1 VKLSPFIE
9 RNRQAGDSALIVALK
24 RRDLNMLTRLAA
36 DGTLRE
42 ATDANGYTPL
52 MIAAHFNFQ
61 PEVTILLKHNTC
73 IEAKTIKS
81 WTALSM
87 AISAKH
93 IEMMKILLESG
104 GADAT
109 VLDDRQATLMH
120 KACETGS
127 IHVVRALI
135 DALSRVQ
142 LSFSITSRDKHG
154 HTALVVAIKDDNAAV
169 VRVLLECGSP
179 PNSAISLVGGLIHW
193 RYFRTVIFPILLK
206 HGLQLDTFDDL
217 GKTPLHIVARFK
229 HGDSYMKE
237 LTLHGADPCAV
248 TRDERE
254 TVLHIAAFKP
264 NDEFLRNI
272 LPTQV
277 KVVINAKNINDHTAL
292 YIAASKANYEACDL
306 LLQHGADV
314 DVRCQ
319 ASEAHPK
326 GYTALHSAS
335 HYGHAKIVNL
345 LLAAGA
351 DKENLSDGGATPL
364 YIAASRG
371 HLNVVRALTQAGANI
386 RFKRTSKDSVVTI
399 ARENGHMKTAIYLAS
414 AVQFRSPRV

>member
-61 PEVTILLKHNTC
+61 PEVTILLKHNAC

-169 VRVLLECGSP
+169 
-179 PNSAISLVGGLIHW
+179 
-193 RYFRTVIFPILLK
+193 
-206 HGLQLDTFDDL
+206 
-217 GKTPLHIVARFK
+217 
-229 HGDSYMKE
+229 
-237 LTLHGADPCAV
+237 
-248 TRDERE
+248 
-254 TVLHIAAFKP
+254 
-264 NDEFLRNI
+264 
-272 LPTQV
+272 
-277 KVVINAKNINDHTAL
+277 
-292 YIAASKANYEACDL
+292 
-306 LLQHGADV
+306 
-314 DVRCQ
+314 
-319 ASEAHPK
+319 
-326 GYTALHSAS
+326 
-335 HYGHAKIVNL
+335 
-345 LLAAGA
+345 
-351 DKENLSDGGATPL
+351 
-364 YIAASRG
+364 
-371 HLNVVRALTQAGANI
+371 
-386 RFKRTSKDSVVTI
+386 
-399 ARENGHMKTAIYLAS
+399 
-414 AVQFRSPRV
+414 